1 MIAGGVSNQK
11 SLDKRTVARS
21 KRKKQ
26 TLRVVICVCPWRKF
40 VTFAIANTT
49 VLYEKLFQFMNDLS
63 V

>member
-1 MIAGGVSNQK
+1 MIAGGVRNQK

-21 KRKKQ
+21 NKQ

-63 V
+63 E